1 MPSRRHIVFAGA
13 YGIQNSGDDAPLLVM
28 TEGLRRR
35 HPEVEF
41 RFTVLARHSDP
52 VLEATSGSRLI
63 PNLEYQSREEAAGK
77 WFRGFNFVDDRSDL
91 EAVEDSIRDADLVVA
106 GAGNFLIDIAFDLFR
121 GPIPL
126 CASYAFM
133 ADLHRTPFM
142 LYGITAGPL
151 RSERARRLS
160 AWIAR
165 RSAVATCRDQVSAD
179 LLREIDP
186 HLSVEVYPDPVLGL
200 EPAPD
205 ARFEKALE
213 IEKLGRKGSRP
224 RLAIAWRDLDFL
236 DFDGQILIEALR
248 ELSREYELL
257 FVPQGTGRDC
267 NDRLIARAI
276 IAEIGAANVYS
287 IQHRHSPDVLMRFYE
302 TADVTLAARLHGAV
316 FSARVGT
323 PVAGFAYLP
332 KVSSFLDAVGLGD
345 HCVGIGEATPGAI
358 VSAVAGAKQVD
369 RMSVRNRA
377 AVLAEGV
384 SAYFDRASALLALPA
399 TQASRRPALAPGLR
413 ASAGGR

>member
-1 MPSRRHIVFAGA
+1 MTDRRHVVFAGA

-28 TEGLRRR
+28 TDGLRRL
-35 HPEVEF
+35 HPNVDF
-41 RFTVLARHSDP
+41 RFTVLARHSDSF
-52 VLEATSGSRLI
+52 LEAATGARFI
-63 PNLEYQSREEAAGK
+63 ANLEYQSREEATGK
-77 WFRGFNFVDDRSDL
+77 WFRGFNFADDRGDL
-91 EAVEDSIRDADLVVA
+91 EQVDATIRDADLVVA

-121 GPIPL
+121 GPVPL

-165 RSAVATCRDQVSAD
+165 RSAVATCRDQVSAN
-179 LLREIDP
+179 LLRSIDAD
-186 HLSVEVYPDPVLGL
+186 LSISVHPDPVLGL

-205 ARFEKALE
+205 PCFEQALE
-213 IEKLGRKGSRP
+213 IENLTRTGRRP

-236 DFDGQILIEALR
+236 DFDGRILIEALTR
-248 ELSREYELL
+248 LAREYELL

-267 NDRLIARAI
+267 NDREIARAI
-276 IAEIGAANVYS
+276 ISELGEAEVRS
-287 IQHRHSPDVLMRFYE
+287 LQHRHSPDVLMRFYE

-323 PVAGFAYLP
+323 PVAGLAYLP
-332 KVSSFLDAVGLGD
+332 KVSSFLGAIGLGQY
-345 HCVGIGEATPGAI
+345 CVDLEAATSASI
-358 VSAVAGAKQVD
+358 VSAVSRARQED
-369 RMSVRNRA
+369 RNTVRNRA
-377 AVLAEGV
+377 ATLAKGV
-384 SAYFDRASALLALPA
+384 AAYFDHASCLLRLPA
-399 TQASRRPALAPGLR
+399 REVYESPRTVASPPTLA
-413 ASAGGR
+413 S

>member
-1 MPSRRHIVFAGA
+1 MSDLRHVVFAGA

-28 TEGLRRR
+28 TDGLRRL
-35 HPEVEF
+35 HPEVDF

-52 VLEATSGSRLI
+52 VLEASSGSRLI

-77 WFRGFNFVDDRSDL
+77 WFRGFNFADDRCEL
-91 EAVEDSIRDADLVVA
+91 EQVEAAIRDADLVVA

-121 GPIPL
+121 GPVPL

-165 RSAVATCRDQVSAD
+165 RSSVATCRDQVSAD

-186 HLSVEVYPDPVLGL
+186 QISVEVHPDPVLGL
-200 EPAPD
+200 EPAPE
-205 ARFEKALE
+205 ARFEQALE
-213 IEKLGRKGSRP
+213 IEKLTRRGSRP

-236 DFDGQILIEALR
+236 DFDGQILIDALR
-248 ELSREYELL
+248 ELARDYELL

-267 NDRLIARAI
+267 NDREIARAI
-276 IAEIGAANVYS
+276 VAEIGEADVHS
-287 IQHRHSPDVLMRFYE
+287 LRHRHSPDVLMRFYE

-323 PVAGFAYLP
+323 PVAGLAYLP
-332 KVSSFLDAVGLGD
+332 KVSSFLEAVGLGEY
-345 HCVGIGEATPGAI
+345 CVGIGEATPGSI
-358 VSAVAGAKQVD
+358 VAAVERARQVD
-369 RMSVRNRA
+369 RRSVRNRA
-377 AVLAEGV
+377 AGLAKGV
-384 SAYFDRASALLALPA
+384 SAYFDRASALLDLPA
-399 TQASRRPALAPGLR
+399 RNGYTQPAPVRTPHAPAS
-413 ASAGGR
+413 